1 MWSARLDFR
10 TCTRP
15 ESMDYRTAGPDQCVR
30 GDARGLWT
38 SGTLAH
44 AAPPSCGAQ
53 EDTLARAQPAHAA
66 QTFAVR
72 ARKPRCRPEEHCPRR
87 DQASKPAPAVFAHLP
102 ALDQRAIEKSSPNR
116 WLAYH
121 EMDEWHYMRAVSD
134 SADPFSG
141 SADCGADARPA
152 MDSSPVRFGD
162 SGFAHMQQRA
172 AVAPFAGRAHPT
184 PGTQRMFRRVAQL
197 SMIPAALSSTRRR

>member
-53 EDTLARAQPAHAA
+53 EDTLARAQRSQRTRPRPSLSAPGSHAA
-66 QTFAVR
+66 DLRNIARGVIKR
-72 ARKPRCRPEEHCPRR
+72 ASRHRPSSPICPPWINGLSKSHRRIDGLRTMRWTSGTTCAQFPIQLIRFLVPPIAALMPGPRWIPRR
-87 DQASKPAPAVFAHLP
+87 
-102 ALDQRAIEKSSPNR
+102 
-116 WLAYH
+116 
-121 EMDEWHYMRAVSD
+121 
-134 SADPFSG
+134 SG
-141 SADCGADARPA
+141 SATVALRTC
-152 MDSSPVRFGD
+152 SSEQPLRRL
-162 SGFAHMQQRA
+162 Q
-172 AVAPFAGRAHPT
+172 VA
-184 PGTQRMFRRVAQL
+184 L
-197 SMIPAALSSTRRR
+197 TRRRERKGCSAGSPSYR